1 MESQAVSCNLEIG
14 EDLKDGISLVSS
26 HLVGHEG
33 SQVFL
38 MELVIESKKDSRFWL
53 PFMAHQD
60 NSPGKENTVYLH
72 PGLGLINQQDKG
84 YIRPARPGGSRNHQ
98 ESSSPVN
105 LVLSGPLF
113 APLSAQSSLFLLNYR
128 GLLVEAL
135 RRQLLYYL
143 RLGGVCGPL
152 SGALE
157 QTIMPFMINEEFYL
171 FQILLAEEKAPREG
185 EDVTPPENPNSD
197 ALKAITNLLVVPNLD
212 QLSPHPAAQTV
223 PLHAFQV
230 ESYAVQ
236 GVRDVRNIIKRKS
249 PEPSSSLD
257 AVSTFYLDITHIL
270 HKYVVENRVSLEM
283 LKSIRNNVIGKIQDV
298 LEETTRFNALGLQK
312 KVSVYLFLYNYS
324 TSFGNLPGQDSPA
337 KLLERSLSKLECLK
351 KVVLLEFDDGSSQP
365 GTNNASI
372 NKPLRSR
379 FLQSL
384 ILANCPTPTD
394 GAQKLHA
401 DQKQRKGAQCGEGV
415 DEEVL
420 VSRYLRLKKELNE
433 YVSIFL
439 LDRNLDAFLELMYY
453 HSLVRDDLESADGG
467 ISGPANS
474 SMVSW
479 VIKACFGISDKP
491 TLLGVLGVLHRN
503 FVVGDLLYSALT
515 EGHGAPRRDPGAGEV
530 SDQVASG
537 ALAGGVGH
545 KDEDVRSVI
554 EQVDEQL
561 LVYKVFENQ
570 YTRIN
575 QIMNQQFTPRILI
588 YSKGGRAGKS
598 KLSLVKQE
606 LIRHI
611 QKHYINYKFVHKHI
625 LNLISPYVGQS
636 EENIRRL
643 FSTSDPTILVLEGID
658 AISSSFTSTSRPAG
672 TDNAEEKTLENPT
685 SDSEMV
691 QLSPNKTNL
700 PFSDP
705 CNDILLRI
713 SRHRE
718 RNRMM
723 FSQNGCLL
731 HPEDYKDEGPSSSS
745 SNESRTLLT
754 TLLLCLDNVEK
765 KNQNVIVI
773 ALSNKDILSLDESIT
788 RAGRLDIHIAV

>member
-1 MESQAVSCNLEIG
+1 MESQVVSCNLEIG

-26 HLVGHEG
+26 HLVGREG

-53 PFMAHQD
+53 PFMTHQD

-84 YIRPARPGGSRNHQ
+84 YIRPERPGGSRDHQ
-98 ESSSPVN
+98 ESPNPVN
-105 LVLSGPLF
+105 MVLSGPLF
-113 APLSAQSSLFLLNYR
+113 TPLSAQSSLFLLNYR

-135 RRQLLYYL
+135 KRQLLYYL
-143 RLGGVCGPL
+143 RLGGVYGPL
-152 SGALE
+152 SEALE
-157 QTIMPFMINEEFYL
+157 QAIMPFMINEEFYL
-171 FQILLAEEKAPREG
+171 FQILLAEEKAPQEG
-185 EDVTPPENPNSD
+185 EDETPNENPNSD
-197 ALKAITNLLVVPNLD
+197 TLKAITNLLVVPNLY
-212 QLSPHPAAQTV
+212 QLSPHPVAQTV
-223 PLHAFQV
+223 PLHAFEV

-236 GVRDVRNIIKRKS
+236 GVRDVRSIIKRKS
-249 PEPSSSLD
+249 PDLSSSLD

-298 LEETTRFNALGLQK
+298 LEETARFNALGLRK

-337 KLLERSLSKLECLK
+337 KLLVRSLSKLECLK
-351 KVVLLEFDDGSSQP
+351 KVVLLEFDGGGSQP
-365 GTNNASI
+365 ETNNASV

-415 DEEVL
+415 EEEAL
-420 VSRYLRLKKELNE
+420 VSRYLKLKKELNE

-453 HSLVRDDLESADGG
+453 HSLVRDDLESTEGG
-467 ISGPANS
+467 ISGPSNS

-491 TLLGVLGVLHRN
+491 TLLSVLGVLHRN

-515 EGHGAPRRDPGAGEV
+515 EGHETPMCDPGAREV
-530 SDQVASG
+530 SNQVVSS
-537 ALAGGVGH
+537 ALAGGVDH
-545 KDEDVRSVI
+545 KDEGVRSVI

-561 LVYKVFENQ
+561 LVYKMFENQ
-570 YTRIN
+570 YTKIN

-588 YSKGGRAGKS
+588 YSRGSAGKS

-643 FSTSDPTILVLEGID
+643 FSTSDPTILILEGID
-658 AISSSFTSTSRPAG
+658 SISSSFTSTSRPTG
-672 TDNAEEKTLENPT
+672 TDYAEEKTLENPT

-700 PFSDP
+700 PLSDP

-718 RNRMM
+718 RNRTM
-723 FSQNGCLL
+723 FSQNVCLL
-731 HPEDYKDEGPSSSS
+731 HPEGYKDEGPSSSS